1 MSATLPANTARIPR
15 WGLPPWTIDFHSEQL
30 PLPEEVERY
39 APWQR
44 RRLRMR
50 PGLTCLW
57 TLEGR
62 NRLSFDRLVQFDLAY
77 IDNWSLWLDL
87 KIFLKTI
94 PHVAL
99 GRGAS

>member
-1 MSATLPANTARIPR
+1 MSCGGRRP
-15 WGLPPWTIDFHSEQL
+15 
-30 PLPEEVERY
+30 PLPQEVERY

-62 NRLSFDRLVQFDLAY
+62 NRLSFDRLVQFDLAPT
-77 IDNWSLWLDL
+77 DNLTVSRDL
-87 KIFLKTI
+87 GKSGEENLHARACRGPRLSHPF
-94 PHVAL
+94 PVAVAPL
-99 GRGAS
+99 GVSKRL

>member
-1 MSATLPANTARIPR
+1 MAEAAAAHAAGAN
-15 WGLPPWTIDFHSEQL
+15 
-30 PLPEEVERY
+30 V
-39 APWQR
+39 
-44 RRLRMR
+44 
-50 PGLTCLW
+50 
-57 TLEGR
+57 GR

-94 PHVAL
+94 PHVAS